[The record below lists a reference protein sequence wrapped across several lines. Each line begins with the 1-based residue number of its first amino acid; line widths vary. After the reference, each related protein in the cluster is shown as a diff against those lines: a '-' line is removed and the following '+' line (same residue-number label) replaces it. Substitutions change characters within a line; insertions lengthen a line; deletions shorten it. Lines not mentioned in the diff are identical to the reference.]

1 MSIQASPPI
10 VEPNPD
16 MNVSRYR
23 IGPAIAVAL
32 FAVVLGSR
40 FFWIIRKYSVNIF
53 FLDQWD
59 YLTPF
64 FQQKATFANLFF
76 LEHGP
81 HREGVGL
88 LADKFLYPLTHWN
101 ARVDSF
107 VIGALAFASMLV
119 ALRLRYLLYGALSYS
134 DIAIP
139 AIFLTMQ
146 QYEMVLFAPNPSHS
160 HFPLFMILL
169 YCMALLSSNRLMRY
183 AGILFLNVLLIYT
196 GFGIFMGVITLCIFF
211 LECYWSCRHM
221 IEVPFAYPFTALL
234 IATASLA
241 SFFLRYVWQSA
252 VGCFEL
258 PHDHWLQYPQFMALM
273 FSAFVVPGRMTV
285 TSGKRIIG
293 WAILLLVI
301 IALRH
306 HILRLLKSPKSQN
319 HLIGAVLLSFSLL
332 FAANTAIGRCC
343 LGPAVALSS
352 RYMPLLIPAFL
363 AIYFYLLS
371 KSWADKRKLIVPALV
386 ILILPAT
393 LSIPRNSI
401 RPYIDGKRRWA
412 NCYVRTGDL
421 HYCDK
426 SSNFVIFPDPERT
439 NLQQKLD
446 YLRQNHLNL
455 FAEPLTQ

>member
-1 MSIQASPPI
+1 
-10 VEPNPD
+10 
-16 MNVSRYR
+16 MNDSHFR

-32 FAVVLGSR
+32 AAVVLGAR

-53 FLDQWD
+53 FMDQWD

-107 VIGALAFASMLV
+107 VIGSIAFASMLV

-139 AIFLTMQ
+139 AICLTMQ
-146 QYEMVLFAPNPSHS
+146 QYEMVLFTPNPSHS
-160 HFPLFMILL
+160 HFPLLMTLL
-169 YCMALLSSNRLMRY
+169 YCLALIAPNRLLRY
-183 AGILFLNVLLIYT
+183 AGILLLNFLLIYT

-211 LECYWSCRHM
+211 LESYWSGRRM
-221 IEVPFAYPFTALL
+221 IGIPFAYPFTALL
-234 IATASLA
+234 IASASLG
-241 SFFLRYVWQSA
+241 SFFFHYVWQSA
-252 VGCFEL
+252 AACFEL
-258 PHDHWLQYPQFMALM
+258 PHNHWLRYPQFMALM
-273 FSAFVVPGRMTV
+273 FSAFVIPGAMTV
-285 TSGKRIIG
+285 TSGKKIIG
-293 WAILLLVI
+293 WVILLSVI
-301 IALRH
+301 IVLRH
-306 HILRLLKSPKSQN
+306 HILRLLNSPNSPN

-332 FAANTAIGRCC
+332 FAANTAVGRCC

-371 KSWADKRKLIVPALV
+371 KSWDDKRKLIVAAWV
-386 ILILPAT
+386 ILILPAAV
-393 LSIPRNSI
+393 SIPRNSI
-401 RPYIDGKRRWA
+401 RPYINGKRQWA

-421 HYCDK
+421 QYCDK
-426 SSNFVIFPDPERT
+426 STNFVIFPDPERT
-439 NLQQKLD
+439 HLQQKLD

-455 FAEPLTQ
+455 FAEPVAQ